1 MLSHQHYPT
10 RHGVKVTTRHE
21 PSDNVSHDRKISY
34 PARRALEKDLRVGAM
49 LRRAFH
55 KSVWT
60 WPLVVA
66 ADAG

>member
-1 MLSHQHYPT
+1 M
-10 RHGVKVTTRHE
+10 E

-49 LRRAFH
+49 LRRAFR

>member
-1 MLSHQHYPT
+1 M
-10 RHGVKVTTRHE
+10 
-21 PSDNVSHDRKISY
+21 
-34 PARRALEKDLRVGAM
+34 RALEKDLRVGAM
-49 LRRAFH
+49 LRRAFD

>member
-1 MLSHQHYPT
+1 MLRQELFPKSHLVNDPDL
-10 RHGVKVTTRHE
+10 
-21 PSDNVSHDRKISY
+21 SD
-34 PARRALEKDLRVGAM
+34 ARIRAVMCVWDVRVGKM
-49 LRRAFH
+49 LRRAFD